1 MDTTEIKNKIESL
14 SGLKLENNHLKK
26 IFKTKNFA
34 HTLALATAI
43 GALCQQYDHHPDY
56 MIIKYSELEISLSTH
71 STKSI
76 TEKDINLA
84 QEIENLGIA

>member
-1 MDTTEIKNKIESL
+1 MDTAEIKNKIESL
-14 SGLKLENNHLKK
+14 SGWKLENNHLKK
-26 IFKTKNFA
+26 LFKTKNFA